1 MISSFVITGFLGSGK
16 TSLIINSVKEHLK
29 DKKVA
34 IVVNEFGEL
43 GVDGKILSNVYSEVL
58 ELSEGCIC
66 CKLSAEFESS
76 VRKLIADYKPEV
88 LIVETSGTAE
98 PFPIVFSLK
107 TLGLFVDGVIC
118 VVDSKNFPKYKDD
131 ETAKYQLATANIVV
145 LNKIDLVNE
154 EELKQVEE
162 EVRKIKEKYKVVNM
176 FAPEQPESFYKIYK
190 AVHGKVPAEV
200 FKGSENPVELA
211 LKLEHHE
218 HEHDHSHRKE
228 RVVYFDKELTEEEL
242 INYLK
247 SLPKEVIRAKGIVKI
262 KNYPFPVFVHYVFGD
277 YDIGMPAEGYE
288 GKSFLVL
295 IS

>member
-16 TSLIINSVKEHLK
+16 TSLILNSVKKYFK

-34 IVVNEFGEL
+34 IIVNEFGEL
-43 GVDGKILSNVYSEVL
+43 GVDGRILSNVYSEVL

-76 VRKLIADYKPEV
+76 VRKLLEEYQPEI

-107 TLGLFVDGVIC
+107 TVGLFVDGVIC

-145 LNKIDLVNE
+145 LNKIDLVKE
-154 EELKQVEE
+154 EELKQVEKY
-162 EVRKIKEKYKVVNM
+162 VREIKEKYKVINM
-176 FAPEQPESFYKIYK
+176 FSPEENQSFYKIYK
-190 AVHGKVPAEV
+190 AVHGKVPEEV
-200 FKGSENPVELA
+200 FKGIGHPIELA
-211 LKLEHHE
+211 LKLEHHK
-218 HEHDHSHRKE
+218 HNHSSRQEKII
-228 RVVYFDKELTEEEL
+228 YFEEPLTEQKL
-242 INYLK
+242 INFLK
-247 SLPKEVIRAKGIVKI
+247 NLPKNVIRAKGIVKL
-262 KNYPFPVFVHYVFGD
+262 KDYQYPVFVHYVFGD
-277 YDIGMPAEGYE
+277 YDIGLPAENYE
-288 GKSFLVL
+288 GKSFIVL

>member
-1 MISSFVITGFLGSGK
+1 MISSFVVTGFLGSGK

-34 IVVNEFGEL
+34 IVVNEFGEI

-76 VRKLIADYKPEV
+76 VRKLLADYQPEV

-98 PFPIVFSLK
+98 PFPVVFSLK

-118 VVDSKNFPKYKDD
+118 VVDAKNFPKYKDD
-131 ETAKYQLATANIVV
+131 ETAKYQLGTANVVV
-145 LNKIDLVNE
+145 LNKIDLVSE
-154 EELKQVEE
+154 EELREVEK
-162 EVRKIKEKYKVVNM
+162 EVREIKEKYKLVNM
-176 FAPEQPESFYKIYK
+176 FAPEEPQSFYEVYK
-190 AVHGKVPAEV
+190 SVHGKVPPEV
-200 FKGSENPVELA
+200 FKGSENPIELA
-211 LKLEHHE
+211 FRLEHQ
-218 HEHDHSHRKE
+218 EHDHSHRKG
-228 RVVYFDKELTEEEL
+228 RVVYFEEELTEEEL

-247 SLPKEVIRAKGIVKI
+247 SLPREVIRAKGIVKL
-262 KNYPFPVFVHYVFGD
+262 KDYPFPVFVHYIFGD
-277 YDIGMPAEGYE
+277 YDVGMPAENYQ

>member
-1 MISSFVITGFLGSGK
+1 MISSFVVTGFLGSGK

-34 IVVNEFGEL
+34 IVVNEFGEI

-66 CKLSAEFESS
+66 CKLSEEFERS
-76 VRKLIADYKPEV
+76 VKKLIEDYKPDV

-145 LNKIDLVNE
+145 LNKTDLVNE
-154 EELKQVEE
+154 KELKEVEE
-162 EVRKIKEKYKVVNM
+162 EVKKIKEKYKVVNM
-176 FAPEQPESFYKIYK
+176 FSPEQPRNFYKIYK
-190 AVHGKVPAEV
+190 AVYGKVPGEV
-200 FKGSENPVELA
+200 FRGNESPLELIYRFDYG
-211 LKLEHHE
+211 EHNHTN
-218 HEHDHSHRKE
+218 RKE
-228 RVVYFDKELTEEEL
+228 KVVYFDRELSEKELIEFL
-242 INYLK
+242 RN
-247 SLPKEVIRAKGIVKI
+247 LPKEVIRAKGIVKI
-262 KNYPFPVFVHYVFGD
+262 KEFPTPVFVHYVFGD
-277 YDIGMPAEGYE
+277 YDIGMPAEDYK
-288 GKSFLVL
+288 GKSFLAL

>member
-1 MISSFVITGFLGSGK
+1 MISSFVVTGFLGSGK

-34 IVVNEFGEL
+34 IVVNEFGEI

-76 VRKLIADYKPEV
+76 VRKLLADYQPEV

-118 VVDSKNFPKYKDD
+118 VVDTKNFPKYKDD
-131 ETAKYQLATANIVV
+131 ETARYQLGTANIVV
-145 LNKIDLVNE
+145 LNKIDLVSE
-154 EELKQVEE
+154 EELREVEK
-162 EVRKIKEKYKVVNM
+162 EVREIKEKYKLVNL
-176 FAPEQPESFYKIYK
+176 FAPQEPQSFYEVYK
-190 AVHGKVPAEV
+190 SVHGKVPPEV
-200 FKGSENPVELA
+200 FKGSENPIELA
-211 LKLEHHE
+211 FRLEH
-218 HEHDHSHRKE
+218 HEHDHSHRKG
-228 RVVYFDKELTEEEL
+228 RVVYFEEELTEEEL

-247 SLPKEVIRAKGIVKI
+247 SLPREVIRAKGIVKL
-262 KNYPFPVFVHYVFGD
+262 KDYPFPVFVHYVFGD
-277 YDIGMPAEGYE
+277 YDIGMPAENYN